1 MQHEVWKRPSCYQ
14 TWSGCCQLHTNLC
27 ARSQYIQQQ
36 RFPYPLVALPST
48 GTSRKIPVSCL
59 DLNPY
64 HEVCCICVSAQPGI
78 KAGRLLLAYFKAIHI
93 FINNNNFSY
102 ADNLQELNENCYRKQ
117 QRWSVICQPA
127 TSSCLSKCC
136 KLLPVLLSVQ
146 ALGRQESFQ
155 GKEQCVTC
163 KQGER
168 LCSAQ
173 HWCPDSLLSPCC
185 RWKIAPFHLCCA
197 TRMNEAQLPTEQTY
211 GMGTRLIFFYACTQ
225 LYFGKSLL
233 VFPVI
238 LSPVS
243 RYIFYASQQMIQ
255 ELKRREDFAVHWLHV
270 LHTWWTQ
277 SANIKSQQTKRGTV
291 SARYTA
297 LVNKKRGCRLNS
309 PFSPTRVSLG
319 SGVQWVI
326 WLLSFSPVQAKT
338 NRWGTWICSLWYTQV
353 G

>member
-78 KAGRLLLAYFKAIHI
+78 KAGSLLLAYFKAIHI

-155 GKEQCVTC
+155 GKEQHATC

-185 RWKIAPFHLCCA
+185 RWKSCPLPSVLCHEDERGSA
-197 TRMNEAQLPTEQTY
+197 AHRANLRNGNQTHFFLCMY
-211 GMGTRLIFFYACTQ
+211 PVVFWQILTCLSSNTVPSVQIYLLCQPANDPGTKQ
-225 LYFGKSLL
+225 
-233 VFPVI
+233 
-238 LSPVS
+238 
-243 RYIFYASQQMIQ
+243 
-255 ELKRREDFAVHWLHV
+255 
-270 LHTWWTQ
+270 
-277 SANIKSQQTKRGTV
+277 KRGFCCTLVACIAYVMNSV
-291 SARYTA
+291 SKHQKPADKT
-297 LVNKKRGCRLNS
+297 GDG
-309 PFSPTRVSLG
+309 FS
-319 SGVQWVI
+319 
-326 WLLSFSPVQAKT
+326 
-338 NRWGTWICSLWYTQV
+338 
-353 G
+353 